1 LTRILYGDES
11 DLKGGRRMG
20 IPIVYFEIAG
30 PDSEQLRSF
39 FENVFGWEINDSSS
53 IASGSTGGIRGG
65 IREDPPDKVL
75 YMGVDD
81 IETVLEKIE
90 ANGGNVVLPRTVVPG
105 VVTFAL
111 FKDPA
116 GNLLGVAENGS
127 YPV

>member
-1 LTRILYGDES
+1 
-11 DLKGGRRMG
+11 MG
-20 IPIVYFEIAG
+20 NPIVYFEIAG
-30 PDSEQLRSF
+30 PDGARLRSF
-39 FENVFGWEINDSSS
+39 FENVFGWVVDQTSTISS
-53 IASGSTGGIRGG
+53 ASTGGLRGG

-81 IETVLEKIE
+81 IDAVLAKVE
-90 ANGGNVVLPRTVVPG
+90 AHGGSVVLPRTVVPD

-127 YPV
+127 YTT